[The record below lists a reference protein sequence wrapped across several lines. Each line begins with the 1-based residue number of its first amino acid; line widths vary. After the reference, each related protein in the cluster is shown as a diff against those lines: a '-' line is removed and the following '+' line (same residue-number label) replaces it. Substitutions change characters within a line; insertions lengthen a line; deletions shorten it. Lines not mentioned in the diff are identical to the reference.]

1 MVSLLSEGTKRYK
14 ARVSYDGTNFHG
26 FAPNPGVETVGG
38 LIQSSLET
46 VLRSEIKITC
56 AGRTDAGG
64 HAQAQVI
71 TRDAKPIDESQIQKS
86 LNRLCSPFVGILS
99 LEEVG
104 SNFDARFS
112 AKSRTYRYQIL
123 NQLYPDPLLQRFVWH
138 LNNELD
144 IFSMQKATSAL
155 IGEHDFSS
163 FCRKRILKK
172 DGLKTEASLVREILS
187 LEVVATESNIIEIW
201 VKATSFCHQ
210 MVRSI
215 TGTLVDVGLGK
226 IEISSVT
233 NILLKKDRNA
243 AGRVAPPQGLTLMDV
258 IY

>member
-1 MVSLLSEGTKRYK
+1 
-14 ARVSYDGTNFHG
+14 
-26 FAPNPGVETVGG
+26 
-38 LIQSSLET
+38 
-46 VLRSEIKITC
+46 
-56 AGRTDAGG
+56 
-64 HAQAQVI
+64 
-71 TRDAKPIDESQIQKS
+71 
-86 LNRLCSPFVGILS
+86 
-99 LEEVG
+99 
-104 SNFDARFS
+104 
-112 AKSRTYRYQIL
+112 
-123 NQLYPDPLLQRFVWH
+123 
-138 LNNELD
+138 
-144 IFSMQKATSAL
+144 MQKATSAL